1 MLQSHACYPL
11 QTVPIPPHPRL
22 LRPSQYNS
30 KQFLATSLKLAFSQC
45 INVIPGQQTVTKI
58 NVHKLS
64 PSVRDS
70 GGQCSSHMEVR
81 RLGRHKRDE
90 VVENVVLPG
99 RTSRARDLEVLLIDA
114 QCKWALG
121 NRVYQATHCAARLC
135 RAWQGRGAFVAP
147 ITRQLPYSCWP
158 VTPTGRHITEP
169 CFPFCST
176 LQSATT

>member
-1 MLQSHACYPL
+1 ML
-11 QTVPIPPHPRL
+11 PIANGPHSP
-22 LRPSQYNS
+22 
-30 KQFLATSLKLAFSQC
+30 TSASSEAQPVQLEA
-45 INVIPGQQTVTKI
+45 IPGNKLETGLQPM
-58 NVHKLS
+58 HKRHTRATDS
-64 PSVRDS
+64 NQDQGSQIVAQRDS

-121 NRVYQATHCAARLC
+121 NRVYPAMHCAARLC